1 MDAVTFSLVQHQ
13 DLDVAYGWHRGF
25 VARDDF
31 LLAKPFP
38 QLQAIARSGN
48 LWVAKN
54 SRTGDIQAMAYAVL
68 DGDVWEIGGLMV
80 AVQETGRGLGTT
92 IFSITLGHLLVEEDP
107 LASGQRVVAHAHAQ
121 NPMPRGIIQDR
132 LKFETLREVEIPKG
146 LVPGL
151 RADADGFVRGTE
163 FGLKRPETLDVLAD
177 WANGWNGVLRDGSPA
192 ELVLREGVTMQLWRD
207 VFLAM
212 R

>member
-25 VARDDF
+25 VASNDF

-38 QLQAIARSGN
+38 QLQEIARSGN

-68 DGDVWEIGGLMV
+68 DGNTWEIGGLMV
-80 AVQETGRGLGTT
+80 AIQEANRGLGTT
-92 IFSITLGHLLVEEDP
+92 IFSIALGHLLVEENP
-107 LASGQRVVAHAHAQ
+107 LAEGKQVVAHAHAQ
-121 NPMPRGIIQDR
+121 NPMPRGIIGGR
-132 LKFETLREVEIPKG
+132 LKFETLRDVAIPKED
-146 LVPGL
+146 LPGL
-151 RADADGFVRGTE
+151 RADDDGFVRGTE
-163 FGLKRPETLDVLAD
+163 FGLKRPETLDALAD